1 MIKSITRCVKKYHGS
16 ILIQITDKNKF
27 IHLHKKPVHYYIISG
42 EASGDLH
49 ASNLIKELKRLD
61 SNAVFTGWGGDL
73 MIEQGVGLV
82 KHIRDFS
89 YMGFVE
95 VLSHLKSILADIR
108 FCKNHILQVKP
119 DAIILVDF
127 PGFNLRIAA
136 FAKEQGIPVIYYIS
150 PQIWAWKQSR
160 IKKIK
165 ASVDKMMVILPF
177 EKEFYN
183 KFDYNVDF
191 VGHPLLDA
199 IENYKTQHSFTDFR
213 KKNRLDDKPIIALLP
228 GSRQQE
234 IKKMLHIMCS
244 VVGDFKQFQFVIAGA
259 PSIAPDYYKA
269 LNLPPQVH
277 CVFGQTYDLLLNSDA
292 ALVTSGTATLE
303 TALFN
308 VPEVVCYKGSYIS
321 YWLAKKL
328 IKVSY
333 ISLVNLI
340 LNRKAVEELIQHDL
354 NHDLL
359 IRNLRKITEDQK
371 EIETMKNSFE
381 DLRQILGGPGAS
393 GKAAESVV
401 NFLKGLQNKEQ
412 HEN

>member
-1 MIKSITRCVKKYHGS
+1 MQT
-16 ILIQITDKNKF
+16 KNKF
-27 IHLHKKPVHYYIISG
+27 IHLHKKQVHYYIISG

-49 ASNLIKELKRLD
+49 ASNLIKELKQLD
-61 SNAVFTGWGGDL
+61 SKAEFTGWGGDL
-73 MIEQGVGLV
+73 MLEQGVGLV

-136 FAKEQGIPVIYYIS
+136 FAKEHNIPVIYYIS

-165 ASVDKMMVILPF
+165 ATVDKMMVILPF

-183 KFDYNVDF
+183 KFNYEVDF

-199 IENYKTQHSFTDFR
+199 IENYKSQHSLDDFR
-213 KKNRLDDKPIIALLP
+213 QKNQLDEKPIIALLP

-244 VVGDFKQFQFVIAGA
+244 VVDDFKQFQFVIAGA
-259 PSIAPDYYKA
+259 PSISPEYYKS
-269 LNLPPQVH
+269 LHLPSQVH
-277 CVFGQTYDLLLNSDA
+277 CVFGQTYDLLLNSEA

-303 TALFN
+303 TALLN
-308 VPEVVCYKGSYIS
+308 IPEVVCYKGSYIS

-340 LNRKAVEELIQHDL
+340 LDRKAVEELIQHDL

-359 IRNLRKITEDQK
+359 VKNLKKITEDK
-371 EIETMKNSFE
+371 IEIENMKNSFE
-381 DLRQILGGPGAS
+381 NLRQILGGPGAS
-393 GKAAESVV
+393 RKAAESVV
-401 NFLKGLQNKEQ
+401 NYLNVQ
-412 HEN
+412 